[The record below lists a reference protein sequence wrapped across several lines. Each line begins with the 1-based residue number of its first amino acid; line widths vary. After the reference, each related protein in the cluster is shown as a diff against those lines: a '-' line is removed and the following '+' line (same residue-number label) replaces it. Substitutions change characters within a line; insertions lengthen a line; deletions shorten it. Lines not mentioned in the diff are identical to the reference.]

1 MYYVKLA
8 FNSDNWLTYKEF
20 PFGHKV
26 KKLKVS
32 HTVYFTPEQKDRGR
46 SPLSEFTEPLKNY
59 G

>member
-1 MYYVKLA
+1 M
-8 FNSDNWLTYKEF
+8 TYKEF

-32 HTVYFTPEQKDRGR
+32 HTVYFSLNKRTGDLL
-46 SPLSEFTEPLKNY
+46 PLSEFTEPLKNY